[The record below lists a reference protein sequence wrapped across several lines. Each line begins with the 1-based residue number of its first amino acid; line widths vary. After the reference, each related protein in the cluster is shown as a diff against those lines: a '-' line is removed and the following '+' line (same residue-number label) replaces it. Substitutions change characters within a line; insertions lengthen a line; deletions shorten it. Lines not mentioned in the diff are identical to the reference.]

1 MTLIYFILILG
12 LIILVHEFGHFIWA
26 KRFGVYVFEFSLGM
40 GPKIWSKK
48 DKKGETEYSIRAI
61 PIGGFVSLAGEDDDE
76 EEKKV
81 DKKRKLQSKT
91 IWQRFLIM
99 SFGAI
104 NNFIL
109 AFILF
114 VLAALMAGATVMDPV
129 IHDVTEDFPA
139 ERAGI
144 KAGDYI
150 RSINGKATKTIDDVQ
165 LYIILA
171 DKDKNMSITVE
182 RNSSILEYKFKAERK
197 QIDGVETHAYGLEF
211 EAGTE
216 KGFVKSFDFAVKKF
230 AATMRQMKEVVTR
243 LFTGRIGFSQLSG
256 PIGIFNAVGDVS
268 AHGLASLL
276 MLTAVLSINVGFIN
290 LIPFPAFDG
299 GRIVF
304 LIIEKI
310 RGKAVDPKIENLV
323 NTAGFIFLLILTFI
337 IMLSDIIKMVK

>member
-12 LIILVHEFGHFIWA
+12 IIILVHEFGHFIWA
-26 KRFGVYVFEFSLGM
+26 KKFGVYVYEFSIGM

-61 PIGGFVSLAGEDDDE
+61 PIGGFVSLAGEDEAED
-76 EEKKV
+76 KKV
-81 DKKRKLQSKT
+81 PKKRMLQSKA

-109 AFILF
+109 AFVLF
-114 VLAALMAGATVMDPV
+114 SLAAFISGAAVMDPV

-139 ERAGI
+139 QRAGV

-171 DKDKNMSITVE
+171 DKEKTMTITVE
-182 RNSSILEYKFKAERK
+182 RNSSLLEYKFKAERK

-211 EAGTE
+211 ESKVE
-216 KGFVKSFDFAVKKF
+216 KGFFKSFDFAVKKF
-230 AATMRQMKEVVTR
+230 ASTMRQMKEVVTR
-243 LFTGRIGFSQLSG
+243 LFTGRLSFSQLSG

-304 LIIEKI
+304 LIIEKL
-310 RGKAVDPKIENLV
+310 RGKPVNPKIENLV
-323 NTAGFIFLLILTFI
+323 NTAGFVFLLILTFV
-337 IMLSDIIKMVK
+337 IMLSDIFKLVK